1 MSHGPMAYVC
11 PKRQIY
17 VIDSTGLATPQ
28 TSASTDALMW
38 GTWAPGS
45 SQRVGH
51 SWPTWSPDGSQ
62 IACFRIPQGGA
73 PRVLV
78 MEVNGISS
86 AEVVDLGARLPIYL
100 YWSPNGTQIAVLS
113 QCMDDEGDKLSLT
126 TVRPSQ
132 LGQERP
138 IAEGTPLFFTWSGE
152 RVAAYIGG
160 SHAQS
165 SRLSVADPNGHAA
178 TEILPGIPSNFCAP
192 VAINETDLIY
202 VAAHNG
208 ANQVLRATVG
218 DGTPQAIQAVD
229 GLVGLVASPDK
240 SMVAMAV
247 APGGDG
253 TAYRNLSVLDVASG
267 TVQHI
272 VDLPCLGFF
281 WTPDSKSLVV
291 VSVDTHRNLMTW
303 STVQLNGDIDPITE
317 MVPTRDFGFYL
328 RFFEQY
334 SQSHPIIS
342 HDSTHLLVSGELFGE
357 HGQGEKP
364 GTWTV
369 PLSGARPT
377 RICDGV
383 FAVYGPSPIG

>member
-1 MSHGPMAYVC
+1 MSRNPIAYVC

-17 VIDSTGLATPQ
+17 VINTEGLATPQ
-28 TSASTDALMW
+28 TSATTDALVW
-38 GTWAPGS
+38 GSWAPGS
-45 SQRVGH
+45 SHRVGH
-51 SWPTWSPDGSQ
+51 SWPTWSPDGTQ

-78 MEVNGISS
+78 METNGISS
-86 AEVVDLGARLPIYL
+86 SEVVDLGPRLPIYL
-100 YWSPNGTQIAVLS
+100 YWSPNGSQIAVLS
-113 QCMDDEGDKLSLT
+113 QSMDNEGDKLSLST
-126 TVRPSQ
+126 IRPSQ

-138 IAEGTPLFFTWSGE
+138 VAEGTPLFFTWSGE

-160 SHAQS
+160 SDAQS
-165 SRLSVADPNGHAA
+165 SRLSVSDPNGHSA
-178 TEILPGIPSNFCAP
+178 TEILPGIPGNFCAP
-192 VAINETDLIY
+192 VSINDTDLVY
-202 VAAHNG
+202 VAAYNG
-208 ANQVLRATVG
+208 STQVLRTTVG
-218 DGTPQAIQAVD
+218 SSVPQAIHPVN
-229 GLVGLVASPDK
+229 GLVGLVSSPDK
-240 SMVAMAV
+240 KRIAMAV

-267 TVQHI
+267 RVQHI

-281 WTPDSKSLVV
+281 WTPDSTRLVV

-303 STVQLNGDIDPITE
+303 SVVHLNGDIDPITE

-342 HDSTHLLVSGELFGE
+342 HDSKHLLVSGELFGE
-357 HGQGEKP
+357 HGQGQKA
-364 GTWTV
+364 GTWKI
-369 PLSGARPT
+369 PLNGARPT